1 MHVPGNVQCPTMTQP
16 TPSSTNPNTMA
27 PTTVITHPH
36 EPPSTPVKTAG
47 GRNGPQSTSS
57 GTSFTIGKHLPF
69 AAGFLA
75 FVLCLSVL
83 LLYMEYR
90 AMRHQQFIV
99 NMSQDY
105 DFLGVEQDN
114 PQFINF
120 IRTIHLRDAVDRH
133 AKPLEFGDSQ
143 PTPEIQYIL
152 KLLNNKHNGIFI
164 ESGAYSHP
172 TSDTE
177 YLEKHLTWRGLLI
190 QPDIRHYFT
199 ARRHNRTHSRAV
211 HGCLSPVPYLR
222 EVNYCTDEEEMH
234 LHHQASEIKAFGG
247 DDPRL
252 HSTQTMFTKEESFG
266 GSEDVRV
273 NSVINGNQVV
283 EDTAGRCTRV
293 KCFPL
298 YSLLMAMELMEV
310 DYLVLRSRGSELQVL
325 ETIPFDRVKID
336 VINVDLDNN
345 VDEQDTIK
353 QFLRTKNYTFM
364 QSFNSSFIF
373 KMNPVKT

>member
-1 MHVPGNVQCPTMTQP
+1 MAPL
-16 TPSSTNPNTMA
+16 NTMQPQTQQQLQSP
-27 PTTVITHPH
+27 PTTTVLTHPH
-36 EPPSTPVKTAG
+36 EPPATPVKTDG
-47 GRNGPQSTSS
+47 GRNGSGLQNTNNSGNSS
-57 GTSFTIGKHLPF
+57 FSIGRHLPF

-75 FVLCLSVL
+75 FVLCLSIL

-133 AKPLEFGDSQ
+133 AKPLEFGDSH
-143 PTPEIQYIL
+143 PTPQIQYIL
-152 KLLNNKHNGIFI
+152 KLLSNKRNGIFI

-177 YLEKHLTWRGLLI
+177 YLEKQLNWRGLLI

-211 HGCLSPVPYLR
+211 HGCLSPAPYLR
-222 EVNYCTDEEEMH
+222 EVNYCTDEDGT
-234 LHHQASEIKAFGG
+234 LHDHDQM
-247 DDPRL
+247 L
-252 HSTQTMFTKEESFG
+252 VKEETASAFNSG
-266 GSEDVRV
+266 GFEDVRV
-273 NSVINGNQVV
+273 DSVINGNQVV

-310 DYLVLRSRGSELQVL
+310 DYLGLRSRGSELQVL

-345 VDEQDTIK
+345 VDEQKTVK
-353 QFLRTKNYTFM
+353 QFLQTKNYSFM
-364 QSFNSSFIF
+364 QNFNSSFIF
-373 KMNPVKT
+373 KMNSVKT